1 MTMILTEK
9 KVEPIFGKELLIAVG
24 AFPCGSHA
32 FMYGVFTANGREGGL
47 NGEVDH
53 SVGPV

>member
-1 MTMILTEK
+1 MILTEK